1 LCFSTNKV
9 SVVRLEKNIFFILVF
24 LVWEEFAR
32 YFCFC
37 FILRAE
43 GKGKKNDI
51 EMFHEPKTNLMKHK
65 KKKIFLRN
73 GGSSSSQFNWRNP
86 L

>member
-1 LCFSTNKV
+1 
-9 SVVRLEKNIFFILVF
+9 
-24 LVWEEFAR
+24 VWEEFAR

-65 KKKIFLRN
+65 KKKDFPPKWGFKFFPIQLAQSLGF
-73 GGSSSSQFNWRNP
+73 SSSVFPS
-86 L
+86 LKSI

>member
-1 LCFSTNKV
+1 M
-9 SVVRLEKNIFFILVF
+9 
-24 LVWEEFAR
+24 WEEFAR

-65 KKKIFLRN
+65 KKDFPPKWGVQILPNSTGAIPFKEKRKIVTSR
-73 GGSSSSQFNWRNP
+73 
-86 L
+86 